1 MVLNPEVQL
10 KAQNE
15 LDSIIGFDRLPTL
28 EDRPSLPYIERV
40 MQETFRCAHQI
51 LIVSIFLE
59 AAFIPRWHPVV
70 PLGKDSDSFAQ
81 VLPLTAKSH
90 RYTSQVTRQRHL

>member
-1 MVLNPEVQL
+1 MVLSPGVQL

-40 MQETFRCAHQI
+40 MQETLRYALAHRI
-51 LIVSIFLE
+51 LILSVFLE
-59 AAFIPRWHPVV
+59 AAFILRWHPVL
-70 PLGKDSDSFAQ
+70 PLGKDSDSFSPI
-81 VLPLTAKSH
+81 LPETAKHH
-90 RYTSQVTRQRHL
+90 RCTS